1 MQEPIAPNET
11 LPVAVIGA
19 GPIGLAAAAHLA
31 ARDLLFVVFEAGAS
45 AGRHLDGYR
54 HVRLFSP
61 WRYNVDRAAAALLEA
76 EGWIAPDPE
85 VLPTAGDVV
94 DDYLVP
100 LARSARIAPHL
111 RAGARVV
118 AISRVRH
125 DKVKSAHRDDAPFV
139 VQVARDGRIEEH
151 RARAVIDAS
160 GTWSQPNPLGAHGL
174 PAPGEREHA
183 ARIVYGMPD
192 IAGTQ
197 RARYANRKVLVV
209 GAGHSAIGNL
219 VALAAV
225 AAAAPDTRIA
235 WALRRTDLSRVV
247 GGGANDGLPA
257 RGALGL
263 QLQQLIAEHRL
274 EIHTGFHVGAIEAG
288 ADGLRVV
295 TDDSGVAAIEGI
307 DEIIVA
313 TGSRPDLS
321 LSRELRVRLD
331 PLLESTDALAP
342 LIDPNVH
349 SCGTV
354 RPHGHRE
361 LAHPEPGFYAI
372 GAKSY
377 GRAPNFLMATGYEQA
392 RSVVAALAGDLVA
405 ADDVQ
410 LELPETGVCSSD
422 FTVDPNG
429 RVTDCC
435 GGPPQVAADACC
447 VADEDAKAAGAEGC
461 GCSASAPAA
470 PKQKVKLPGI
480 KVVAEQGSCC
490 APVA

>member
-1 MQEPIAPNET
+1 MHNTSST
-11 LPVAVIGA
+11 LPVAIVGA
-19 GPIGLAAAAHLA
+19 GPIGLAAAAHLV
-31 ARDLLFVVFEAGAS
+31 ARGLPFVIFEAGAS
-45 AGRHLDGYR
+45 AGHHLDGYR

-61 WRYNVDRAAAALLEA
+61 WRYNVDRAATALLEDN
-76 EGWIAPDPE
+76 GWVAPDPD
-85 VLPTAGDVV
+85 VLPTAGEVV

-100 LARSARIAPHL
+100 LARDARIAPHL
-111 RAGARVV
+111 HFGARVV

-125 DKVKSAHRDDAPFV
+125 DKVKSAQRDDAPFV
-139 VQVARDGRIEEH
+139 VQVERKGTIEEH
-151 RARAVIDAS
+151 RARAVVDAS

-174 PAPGEREHA
+174 PVPGEREHA
-183 ARIVYGMPD
+183 ARIVHGMPD
-192 IAGTQ
+192 IAGAE

-219 VALAAV
+219 VALATV
-225 AAAAPDTRIA
+225 ATDAPDTRIA

-247 GGGANDGLPA
+247 GGGENDGLPA

-263 QLQQLIAEHRL
+263 QLQKLIAEQRL
-274 EIHTGFHVGAIEAG
+274 EIHPGFHVGAIEADAG
-288 ADGLRVV
+288 VLRVV
-295 TDDSGVAAIEGI
+295 ADDPAVAAIEGI

-321 LSRELRVRLD
+321 LSRELRMRLD

-361 LAHPEPGFYAI
+361 LAHPEAGFYAI

-410 LELPETGVCSSD
+410 LELPVTGVCSSD
-422 FTVDPNG
+422 FTVDPGG

-435 GGPPQVAADACC
+435 GGPPQAGADACC
-447 VADEDAKAAGAEGC
+447 VADEDAKAASAEGC
-461 GCSASAPAA
+461 GCPTSAPAA
-470 PKQKVKLPGI
+470 SKQKVKLPGI
-480 KVVAEQGSCC
+480 KVVAEQASCC